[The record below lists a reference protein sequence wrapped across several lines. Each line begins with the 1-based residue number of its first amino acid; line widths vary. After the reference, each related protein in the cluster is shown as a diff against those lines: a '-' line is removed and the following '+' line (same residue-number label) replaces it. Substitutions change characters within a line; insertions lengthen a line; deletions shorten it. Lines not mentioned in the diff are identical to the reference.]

1 MRSWT
6 RPVVGPGSQPTE
18 IGTVTESQQAAA
30 KAAGIVYL
38 ISFAFIA
45 YVNFGIYPRLFS
57 GDPPNYG
64 LVDAQETARNILAQ
78 LPMFRLSIPLL
89 LSWCVGLVVVLAAFY
104 VILRP
109 FGRTIAL
116 VAAAIQILSAGAW
129 ALGTAEFF
137 NTMRLLTK
145 GGELGAFS
153 ENQLRALASL
163 TPSMFW
169 DQYYIALFFW
179 GPSTAL
185 FSYLWLK
192 SRYIPRAF
200 AVFGMAAGALGT
212 VCALAYVAF
221 WNTPAF
227 ENIWAWLDTP
237 LGLFEIALSVLLL
250 ARPLRVPAVPR
261 RAHAQM

>member
-1 MRSWT
+1 MRS
-6 RPVVGPGSQPTE
+6 
-18 IGTVTESQQAAA
+18 ITVDESQQMAA
-30 KAAGIVYL
+30 KAAGLAYL

-45 YVNFGIYPRLFS
+45 SVNFGIHPRLFS

-64 LVDAQETARNILAQ
+64 LVNAEETARNILEQ
-78 LPMFRLSIPLL
+78 LPLFRLSIPLL
-89 LSWCVGLVVVLAAFY
+89 LSWCVGAVVVLAAFY

-116 VAAAIQILSAGAW
+116 VAAAIRILSAGAW

-145 GGELGAFS
+145 GSELGALS
-153 ENQLRALASL
+153 EDQLQALASL
-163 TPSMFW
+163 TPSTFW
-169 DQYYIALFFW
+169 DQYYVALFFW
-179 GPSTAL
+179 GLSTAL

-200 AVFGMAAGALGT
+200 AVFGIAAGALGT
-212 VCALAYVAF
+212 VCALAYVTF

-227 ENIWAWLDTP
+227 QNIWAWFDTP
-237 LGLFEIALSVLLL
+237 LALFEIALSVLLL
-250 ARPLRVPAVPR
+250 VRPLQVPAAPSQ
-261 RAHAQM
+261 APAQA

>member
-1 MRSWT
+1 MRS
-6 RPVVGPGSQPTE
+6 S
-18 IGTVTESQQAAA
+18 TVYESQHMAA
-30 KAAGIVYL
+30 KAAGLAYL

-45 YVNFGIYPRLFS
+45 SVNFGVHPRLFS

-64 LVDAQETARNILAQ
+64 LVNAEETARNILEQ
-78 LPMFRLSIPLL
+78 LPLFRLSIPLL
-89 LSWCVGLVVVLAAFY
+89 LSWCVGAVVVLAAFY

-109 FGRTIAL
+109 FGLMIAL
-116 VAAAIQILSAGAW
+116 VAAAIRLLSAGAW

-145 GGELGAFS
+145 GSELGALS
-153 ENQLRALASL
+153 EDQLHALASL
-163 TPSMFW
+163 TPSIFW
-169 DQYYIALFFW
+169 DHYYVALFFW
-179 GPSTAL
+179 GLSTAL

-200 AVFGMAAGALGT
+200 AVFGVAAGALGT

-227 ENIWAWLDTP
+227 ENIWAWFDTP
-237 LGLFEIALSVLLL
+237 LALYEIALSVLLL
-250 ARPLRVPAVPR
+250 VRPLQVPAVTR
-261 RAHAQM
+261 QAYAQA